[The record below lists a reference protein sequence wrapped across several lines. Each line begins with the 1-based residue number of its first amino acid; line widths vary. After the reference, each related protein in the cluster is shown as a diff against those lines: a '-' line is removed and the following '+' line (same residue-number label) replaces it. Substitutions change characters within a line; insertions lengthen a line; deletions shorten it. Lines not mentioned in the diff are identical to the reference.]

1 MLLPAGLLKTN
12 RRPMFV
18 GGLLLA
24 AVAGSSLSA
33 ALAATVEERLVSCLA
48 CHGSSGQSSIPEVP
62 SLGGQPQFYLA
73 VQLYMFRERM
83 RILEPMNAALAGVS
97 DDELQRMAGLIA
109 KLPAPSPTTDPLH
122 PDRLTRTR
130 ALIQQHRCNFCHK
143 EDLSGDQ
150 GAPRLAAQREDYLI
164 KALREYKSNARRAY
178 DPSMADVMHPLTDTD
193 ILDLAHYL
201 ARFR

>member
-1 MLLPAGLLKTN
+1 MLLPAGLLKVN
-12 RRPMFV
+12 RRPIFV
-18 GGLLLA
+18 GALLLA
-24 AVAGSSLSA
+24 VFAALSLSA
-33 ALAATVEERLVSCLA
+33 ALAATLEERLVSCLA
-48 CHGSSGQSSIPEVP
+48 CHGSSGQSLIPEVP
-62 SLGGQPQFYLA
+62 SLGGQPQFYLS

-83 RILEPMNAALAGVS
+83 RILEPMNVALRGMG

-109 KLPAPSPTTDPLH
+109 KLPPPSPTTDRIH
-122 PDRLTRTR
+122 PDRFTRAR

-143 EDLSGDQ
+143 EDFSGEQ
-150 GAPRLAAQREDYLI
+150 GAPRIAAQREDYLI